1 MNRLMLSSAGF
12 GIACC
17 LALQMPI
24 ALAADTTVTAGANTS
39 GTPTTLWISTKTQYG
54 YDTRY
59 LKYPDKADCLAALQQ
74 EKGRAS
80 AETEIWCAAA
90 PGI

>member
-1 MNRLMLSSAGF
+1 MNHLMRTHAGLP
-12 GIACC
+12 IACW
-17 LALQMPI
+17 LALQAPN
-24 ALAADTTVTAGANTS
+24 ALAADITVTAGASTS

-59 LKYPDKADCLAALQQ
+59 LKYPDKADCLEALQQ
-74 EKGRAS
+74 EKARVS
-80 AETEIWCAAA
+80 AETEVWCAAA

>member
-1 MNRLMLSSAGF
+1 MNHLMHFSA

-17 LALQMPI
+17 LALQIPV
-24 ALAADTTVTAGANTS
+24 ALADVTVEAGPGAS
-39 GTPTTLWISTKTQYG
+39 PTILWISTKTTYG

-74 EKGRAS
+74 ETARVTAD
-80 AETEIWCAAA
+80 TEIWCAAA
-90 PGI
+90 PGL